1 MGILSGLLGHAS
13 EIDTEKLESDFEGIL
28 GEGEQ
33 IEKAYK
39 VIRDLIV
46 FTNLRLVFVDKKG
59 ITGKKTAYHSI
70 PYPTIS
76 HFIVETAGHFD
87 LDAELYIFVIGV
99 KEPYHKEFKKDK
111 AIFDVQK
118 ALATYTLKAR

>member
-1 MGILSGLLGHAS
+1 MDILSGLLGHAS
-13 EIDTEKLESDFEGIL
+13 EINIEKLEKIFEGIL

-70 PYPTIS
+70 
-76 HFIVETAGHFD
+76 
-87 LDAELYIFVIGV
+87 
-99 KEPYHKEFKKDK
+99 
-111 AIFDVQK
+111 FDVQK
-118 ALATYTLKAR
+118 ALATYTLRAK

>member
-1 MGILSGLLGHAS
+1 MGALSGLLGHAS
-13 EIDTEKLESDFEGIL
+13 EIDVAKLESDFESII

-46 FTNLRLVFVDKKG
+46 FTNLRLIFVDKKG

-70 PYPTIS
+70 PYKTIS

-87 LDAELYIFVIGV
+87 LDAELYVFVIGV
-99 KEPYHKEFKKDK
+99 EKPYHKEFKKSK
-111 AIFDVQK
+111 SILDVQK
-118 ALATYTLKAR
+118 ALATYTLRAR